1 MSQVFVIYL
10 FVFVSKFERYLYLY
24 LCLYLL
30 RECKFSSLMQV
41 ANRGEGK
48 VPATDYHVEPP
59 EQNCPRTLTLEFGIS
74 LALEF
79 GILRCFFS
87 GIFYVGISVFVVV
100 YAYICV
106 YLYSIGLSWTVTAQ

>member
-1 MSQVFVIYL
+1 MSAVTSQVFVIYL

-59 EQNCPRTLTLEFGIS
+59 EQNCPRTLTLYFS
-74 LALEF
+74 D
-79 GILRCFFS
+79 S
-87 GIFYVGISVFVVV
+87 GIRYFSAVFSCISSF
-100 YAYICV
+100 
-106 YLYSIGLSWTVTAQ
+106 GTGKHE